1 MSLKTIPGLGKPGM
15 SRTSARRVAATGA
28 LASASANDPAQIA
41 DEEQVLEVRRHRG
54 EVLERLDR
62 LLAALGVAR
71 AQRRGEDLLQQR
83 RLAVGRRAERAQVAP
98 ADAVARK
105 LGHGAHDL
113 ALGLVVDPAAVAQ
126 LALDDAVILELAHQ
140 PRVGARLVDD
150 LLEREQLPGRRRGDA
165 RLALAARALAPGR
178 RHVLVGTP
186 GRELLA

>member
-83 RLAVGRRAERAQVAP
+83 RLAVGRGAERPQGAP
-98 ADAVARK
+98 ADAVAGE
-105 LGHGAHDL
+105 LGHRAHDL
-113 ALGLVVDPAAVAQ
+113 ALGLVVVLRAGAV
-126 LALDDAVILELAHQ
+126 LALDDAVVLELGDEA
-140 PRVGARLVDD
+140 RVGARLLDD
-150 LLEREQLPGRRRGDA
+150 VVERVQRAVRGRRHA
-165 RLALAARALAPGR
+165 RAALAAGAGAIAAAR
-178 RHVLVGTP
+178 
-186 GRELLA
+186 